1 LDNVKPQRDDNTREH
16 RRKFWWL
23 YGDTFEDLRN
33 AIESLPRHIVTVRTS
48 RYRYFVFKDF
58 PHLPESGLVGIG
70 LDGAEHLAILSSKV
84 HTGFMLA
91 TCGWLGAGNDP
102 TYNNSICFN
111 KFPFPDLTDP
121 QKERLRTLGEELDAH
136 RKRQQAAHPK
146 LTLTNMYNVLEK
158 LRAGE
163 DIEGKDKEIYDQ
175 GLIGILKD
183 LHDQIDA
190 AVAEAYGWPQDLSD
204 EDILMRLVDLNKE
217 RAAEEATG
225 HIRWL
230 RPDYQNPTG
239 VQVEKG
245 KTADMDL
252 GVIAK
257 VEKAP
262 WPKGLPDQIAAVREA
277 LVDMGEASPEQI
289 ARRFT
294 RARTTAVQPLLESL
308 AALGQA
314 DKLEDGKYAA

>member
-1 LDNVKPQRDDNTREH
+1 
-16 RRKFWWL
+16 
-23 YGDTFEDLRN
+23 
-33 AIESLPRHIVTVRTS
+33 
-48 RYRYFVFKDF
+48 
-58 PHLPESGLVGIG
+58 
-70 LDGAEHLAILSSKV
+70 
-84 HTGFMLA
+84 
-91 TCGWLGAGNDP
+91 
-102 TYNNSICFN
+102 
-111 KFPFPDLTDP
+111 
-121 QKERLRTLGEELDAH
+121 
-136 RKRQQAAHPK
+136 
-146 LTLTNMYNVLEK
+146 
-158 LRAGE
+158 
-163 DIEGKDKEIYDQ
+163 
-175 GLIGILKD
+175 
-183 LHDQIDA
+183 
-190 AVAEAYGWPQDLSD
+190 
-204 EDILMRLVDLNKE
+204 
-217 RAAEEATG
+217 
-225 HIRWL
+225 
-230 RPDYQNPTG
+230 